1 MLKAVSNKRALASAL
16 AVTTLLATACGSSS
30 KSAAA
35 PAATTTTAAP
45 AATTGAAPA
54 TTGAAPATTGAA
66 PSATT
71 GAAPSATSGAAPSAA
86 SGPKTTIT
94 VGLFGTFGF
103 KEAGLYD
110 KYMALHPNITIK
122 EDDVE
127 QSADYY
133 KALQT
138 HLAAN
143 SGLDDIQGIEI
154 GFVADIVKNHADS
167 FVDFNSLP
175 EGAALK
181 GTFYPWK
188 WGMASTSDGKTIGL
202 GTDAGPE
209 AMCYRQD
216 LFKKA
221 GLPSTPDAVS
231 AAIPTWDKFIA
242 LGQQYQASS
251 GKPAGSHFLDS
262 AASIFSAAV
271 YQGKTAY
278 DDASGKPNYKT
289 SDGVANAWK
298 FASTAAADKIT
309 AGLGQFSVPWN
320 QAFANGAFAAIAC
333 PAWMLGYISSQA
345 GAAQSGEWSVAALPG
360 GAANWGGSWLGVTKS
375 SKNAAAAEALAEWL
389 TAPAQQVTM
398 WTSQQ
403 HFPSSSKAAA
413 DPAVLAAK
421 SAYFSNAPV
430 GKIFGESASKLALTP
445 IGPYDTQIQQAFT
458 TALGTIENKG
468 ASPSSAL
475 KSAQQNADQA
485 VNG

>member
-30 KSAAA
+30 KSTGSPATSTTGAA
-35 PAATTTTAAP
+35 PTSAATTTTSAAP
-45 AATTGAAPA
+45 
-54 TTGAAPATTGAA
+54 
-66 PSATT
+66 
-71 GAAPSATSGAAPSAA
+71 APSAA
-86 SGPKTTIT
+86 GSSTAAASKPAASAPAPTAAADGPKTTIT
-94 VGLFGTFGF
+94 VGLFGTFGY

-110 KYMALHPNITIK
+110 AYMKLHPNITIK
-122 EDDVE
+122 EDTVE

-154 GFVADIVKNHADS
+154 GFVADIVKSHADA

-175 EGAALK
+175 EGAAVK

-188 WGMASTSDGKTIGL
+188 WGMATTSDGKTLGL

-242 LGQQYQASS
+242 LGQQYEKAAGKQAN
-251 GKPAGSHFLDS
+251 SHFLDS

-278 DDASGKPNYKT
+278 DDASGKPNFKS
-289 SDGVANAWK
+289 SDGVTNAWK
-298 FASTAAADKIT
+298 YASTAAAAKIT
-309 AGLGQFSVPWN
+309 AGLGQFSAPWN
-320 QAFANGAFAAIAC
+320 QAFANGAFAAISC
-333 PAWMLGYISSQA
+333 PAWMLGYIQSQA
-345 GAAQSGEWSVAALPG
+345 GAAQSGEWSVASLPG
-360 GAANWGGSWLGVTKS
+360 GAANWGGSWIGVTKA
-375 SKNAAAAEALAEWL
+375 SKNATEAEKLAEWL
-389 TAPAQQVTM
+389 TAPEQQVTM
-398 WTSQQ
+398 WTSAS

-413 DPAVLAAK
+413 DPKVLAAT
-421 SAYFSNAPV
+421 SDYFSKAPV
-430 GKIFGESASKLALTP
+430 GKLFGESASKLQLTP

-468 ASPSSAL
+468 ASPDSAL
-475 KSAQQNADQA
+475 KSAQNNADQA

>member
-1 MLKAVSNKRALASAL
+1 MLKAVSNKRVLASAL
-16 AVTTLLATACGSSS
+16 AATTLLATACGSSS
-30 KSAAA
+30 KSAGTPAPSSTSATATSSAA
-35 PAATTTTAAP
+35 V
-45 AATTGAAPA
+45 ATTGAA
-54 TTGAAPATTGAA
+54 
-66 PSATT
+66 S
-71 GAAPSATSGAAPSAA
+71 APSATSGAPAATGKPSAPAA
-86 SGPKTTIT
+86 SAPAANGPKTTIT
-94 VGLFGTFGF
+94 VGLFGTFGY

-110 KYMALHPNITIK
+110 AYMKLHPNITIK
-122 EDDVE
+122 EDTVE

-138 HLAAN
+138 HLAAG

-154 GFVADIVKNHADS
+154 GFVADVVKSHADA

-175 EGAALK
+175 EGAAVK
-181 GTFYPWK
+181 STFYPWK
-188 WGMASTSDGKTIGL
+188 WGMATTSDGKTLGL

-221 GLPSTPDAVS
+221 GLPSTPEAVS

-242 LGQQYQASS
+242 LGQQYDKAPGKQAN
-251 GKPAGSHFLDS
+251 SHFLDS

-278 DDASGKPNYKT
+278 DDASGKPNYKS

-298 FASTAAADKIT
+298 YASTAAADKIT
-309 AGLGQFSVPWN
+309 AGLAQFSTPWN
-320 QAFANGAFAAIAC
+320 QAFANGAFAAISC
-333 PAWMLGYISSQA
+333 PAWMLGYIQSQA

-360 GAANWGGSWLGVTKS
+360 GAANWGGSWIGVTKS
-375 SKNAAAAEALAEWL
+375 SKNATEAEKLAEWL
-389 TAPAQQVTM
+389 TAPEQQVTM
-398 WTSQQ
+398 WTSAQ

-413 DPAVLAAK
+413 DPKVLAAT
-421 SAYFSNAPV
+421 SDYFSKAPV
-430 GKIFGESASKLALTP
+430 GKLFGESASKLQLTP

-468 ASPSSAL
+468 ASPDSAL
-475 KSAQQNADQA
+475 KSAQSNADQA